1 MLKNANYNLLEEIT
15 ELSKAL
21 YRFEGHVRDA
31 QADGAEC
38 GGCVELWKSM
48 GRRHEEDLEKLLQ
61 HFRTHFD
68 SGLVE
73 FKSATRRPTFGVDP
87 FS

>member
-1 MLKNANYNLLEEIT
+1 MLKNTNYNLLEEIT
-15 ELSKAL
+15 QLSKAL
-21 YRFEGHVRDA
+21 YRFESYVRDA
-31 QADGAEC
+31 EADETAC
-38 GGCVELWKSM
+38 DGCVELWKSM
-48 GRRHEEDLEKLLQ
+48 GRRHEEDLERLLQ

-68 SGLVE
+68 RGLVE